1 MRTITIRSVA
11 GDCADRLS
19 FGQFDRLRRR
29 FRRME
34 AIMDASIV
42 ETAVTRHPLP
52 IFARPSITSRFNA
65 APPAAS

>member
-1 MRTITIRSVA
+1 
-11 GDCADRLS
+11 
-19 FGQFDRLRRR
+19 
-29 FRRME
+29 ME